1 MGEDMDR
8 RQFIAGAAAALP
20 RQARTQPNG
29 LPKLCIFSKHMAQ
42 FDWKELGRKAKE
54 LGFDG
59 VDLTV
64 RPKGHVLPE
73 RVREDLPRAV
83 EAIRAAGLDVPMIT
97 TDLKSAADPAAA
109 PTFETA
115 QKLGIRLFKP
125 GYWNYAKGR
134 TVLQTQIEVR
144 QHFQGLL
151 KMAMQHGVTL
161 GLHNHSGAYVGTALW
176 AYRDLLQD
184 VDPKWAGYYFD
195 PGHATIEGGLY
206 VWRISLELVL
216 PRLKMVAMK
225 DAYWEKS
232 NGRWRP
238 KWVPLGEGMVDWPEV
253 YRNFAKVNFRGPIS
267 LHVEYPVKDELEAIA
282 RDLAF
287 MKKQVAAAYGA

>member
-1 MGEDMDR
+1 MPR
-8 RQFIAGAAAALP
+8 RSAAESAAK
-20 RQARTQPNG
+20 
-29 LPKLCIFSKHMAQ
+29 PKICIFSKHMAQ

-54 LGFDG
+54 IGFEG

-73 RVREDLPRAV
+73 RVKDDLPRAV
-83 EAIRAAGLDVPMIT
+83 DAIRAAGLDVPMIT
-97 TDLKSAADPAAA
+97 TDLKSAADPAAI

-115 QKLGIRLFKP
+115 RKLGIRFLKP
-125 GYWNYAKGR
+125 GYWTYSKER
-134 TVLQTQIEVR
+134 TVLQTQVEVR
-144 QHFQGLL
+144 QNFQGLL
-151 KMAMQHGVTL
+151 KLALQHGITL

-184 VDPKWAGYYFD
+184 VDPRWAGYYFD

-225 DAYWEKS
+225 DAYWEKV
-232 NGRWRP
+232 NGKWRP

-253 YRNFAKVNFRGPIS
+253 FRSFAKGGFSGPLS
-267 LHVEYPVKDELEAIA
+267 LHVEYTSNHKDELEAIVH
-282 RDLAF
+282 DVAF
-287 MKKQVAAAYGA
+287 MKKQVALAYGA

>member
-1 MGEDMDR
+1 MDR
-8 RQFIAGAAAALP
+8 RQFIAAAVVASPLKASIQINSHP
-20 RQARTQPNG
+20 R
-29 LPKLCIFSKHMAQ
+29 LCIFSKHMAQ
-42 FDWKELGRKAKE
+42 FGWKELGRKAKE

-73 RVREDLPRAV
+73 RVKEDLPRALD
-83 EAIRAAGLDVPMIT
+83 AIRAAGVDVPMIT
-97 TDLKSAADPAAA
+97 TDLKSAANPAAG

-115 QKLGIRLFKP
+115 RKLGIKLLKP
-125 GYWNYAKGR
+125 GYWNYTKDR
-134 TVLQTQIEVR
+134 TVLQTQVEVR
-144 QHFQGLL
+144 QNFQSLL
-151 KMAMQHGVTL
+151 KLAMQNGVTL
-161 GLHNHSGAYVGTALW
+161 GLHNHSGAYVGAALW

-206 VWRISLELVL
+206 VWRISLELVA

-225 DAYWEKS
+225 DAYWDKS

-238 KWVPLGEGMVDWPEV
+238 RWVPLGGGMVDWPEV
-253 YRNFAKVNFRGPIS
+253 YRAFAKAGFNGPIS
-267 LHVEYPVKDELEAIA
+267 LHVEYPAKDELEAIA
-282 RDLAF
+282 QDLAF
-287 MKKQVAAAYGA
+287 MKKQVALAYGA

>member
-1 MGEDMDR
+1 MDR
-8 RQFIAGAAAALP
+8 RQFIAAAAAAP
-20 RQARTQPNG
+20 RAAAIVQAAG
-29 LPKLCIFSKHMAQ
+29 HPKLCIFSKHMAQ
-42 FDWKELGRKAKE
+42 FDWKELGRKAKD

-73 RVREDLPRAV
+73 RVKEDLPRAV
-83 EAIRAAGLDVPMIT
+83 DAIRAAGLDVPMIT
-97 TDLKSAADPAAA
+97 TDLKSIANPAAA
-109 PTFETA
+109 PTLETA
-115 QKLGIRLFKP
+115 GKLGIKLIKP
-125 GYWNYAKGR
+125 GYWMYTKDR
-134 TVLQTQIEVR
+134 TVLQTNIEAR
-144 QHFQGLL
+144 QNFRGLL
-151 KMAMQHGVTL
+151 KLAMQNGVTL
-161 GLHNHSGAYVGTALW
+161 GLHNHSGAYVGAALC
-176 AYRDLLQD
+176 AYRELLQD

-195 PGHATIEGGLY
+195 PGHATVEGGLH
-206 VWRISLELVL
+206 VWRISLELVA

-225 DAYWEKS
+225 DAYWDKS

-253 YRNFAKVNFRGPIS
+253 YRAFAKVNFTGPIT
-267 LHVEYPVKDELEAIA
+267 LHVEYHAKDELEAIA

>member
-1 MGEDMDR
+1 MDR
-8 RQFIAGAAAALP
+8 RQFIASAALAP
-20 RQARTQPNG
+20 RAVVKAQPAG
-29 LPKLCIFSKHMAQ
+29 HPKLCIFSKHMAQ

-59 VDLTV
+59 IDLTV

-83 EAIRAAGLDVPMIT
+83 DAIRAAGLDVPMIS
-97 TDLKSAADPAAA
+97 TDLKSAADPAAI

-115 QKLGIRLFKP
+115 RKLGIRLLKP
-125 GYWNYAKGR
+125 GYWLYAKDR
-134 TVLQTQIEVR
+134 TVLQTQAEVR
-144 QHFQGLL
+144 LNFQGLL
-151 KMAMQHGVTL
+151 KQAMQNGVTI

-184 VDPKWAGYYFD
+184 VDPRWAGYYFD
-195 PGHATIEGGLY
+195 PGHATIEGGLH
-206 VWRISLELVL
+206 VWRISLELVS

-225 DAYWEKS
+225 DAYWDKA

-253 YRNFAKVNFRGPIS
+253 YRSFAKAGFNGPIS
-267 LHVEYPVKDELEAIA
+267 LHVEYNPKDELEAIA

-287 MKKQVAAAYGA
+287 MKKQVNAAYGA

>member
-1 MGEDMDR
+1 MNR
-8 RQFIAGAAAALP
+8 RQFIAGAAMAP
-20 RQARTQPNG
+20 RSAIKAQPSS

-54 LGFDG
+54 MGFDG
-59 VDLTV
+59 IDLTV

-73 RVREDLPRAV
+73 RVKEDLPRAV
-83 EAIRAAGLDVPMIT
+83 EAIRAAGIDVPMIT
-97 TDLKSAADPAAA
+97 TDLKSAANPAAA
-109 PTFETA
+109 PTFEA
-115 QKLGIRLFKP
+115 ARKLGIKLLKP
-125 GYWNYAKGR
+125 GYWTYTRER

-144 QHFQGLL
+144 QNFQGLL
-151 KMAMQHGVTL
+151 KLAMQNGVAM
-161 GLHNHSGAYVGTALW
+161 GLHNHSGAYVGTGLW

-206 VWRISLELVL
+206 VWRISLELVA

-225 DAYWEKS
+225 DAHWDKA
-232 NGRWRP
+232 NGKWRP

-253 YRNFAKVNFRGPIS
+253 YRSFAKAAYNGPIS
-267 LHVEYPVKDELEAIA
+267 LHVEYSPKDELEAIA

-287 MKKQVAAAYGA
+287 MKKQVSAAYGS

>member
-1 MGEDMDR
+1 MDR
-8 RQFIAGAAAALP
+8 RQFIAAAMATPL
-20 RQARTQPNG
+20 QAKVQSNG
-29 LPKLCIFSKHMAQ
+29 LPKLCIFSKHMSQ

-73 RVREDLPRAV
+73 RVKEDLPRAV

-97 TDLKSAADPAAA
+97 TDLKSAANPAAA
-109 PTFETA
+109 PTFEA
-115 QKLGIRLFKP
+115 ARKLGIRFLKP
-125 GYWNYAKGR
+125 GYWNYTRER

-144 QHFQGLL
+144 QNFQGLL
-151 KMAMQHGVTL
+151 KLAMQHGVTL

-176 AYRDLLQD
+176 AFRDLLQD

-195 PGHATIEGGLY
+195 PGHATIEGGLH
-206 VWRISLELVL
+206 VWRISLELVA
-216 PRLKMVAMK
+216 PRLNMVAMK
-225 DAYWEKS
+225 DAYWEKA

-238 KWVPLGEGMVDWPEV
+238 KWVPLGDGMVDWPEV
-253 YRNFAKVNFRGPIS
+253 FRSFAKSSFNGPIS
-267 LHVEYPVKDELEAIA
+267 LHVEYNPKDELDAIA

-287 MKKQVAAAYGA
+287 MKKQVNAAYGA

>member
-1 MGEDMDR
+1 MDR
-8 RQFIAGAAAALP
+8 RQFIAAAAAASPLKASIQNNSHP
-20 RQARTQPNG
+20 R
-29 LPKLCIFSKHMAQ
+29 LCIFSKHMAQ
-42 FDWKELGRKAKE
+42 FGWKELGRKAKE

-73 RVREDLPRAV
+73 RVKEDLPRAV
-83 EAIRAAGLDVPMIT
+83 DAIRAAGVDVPMIT
-97 TDLKSAADPAAA
+97 TDLKSAANPAAG

-115 QKLGIRLFKP
+115 RKLGIKFLKP
-125 GYWNYAKGR
+125 GYWMYTKDR
-134 TVLQTQIEVR
+134 TVLQTQVEVR
-144 QHFQGLL
+144 QNFQSLL
-151 KMAMQHGVTL
+151 KLAMQNGVTL
-161 GLHNHSGAYVGTALW
+161 GLHNHSGAYVGAALW

-206 VWRISLELVL
+206 VWRISLELVA

-225 DAYWEKS
+225 DAYWDKS

-253 YRNFAKVNFRGPIS
+253 YRAFAKAGFNGPIS
-267 LHVEYPVKDELEAIA
+267 LHVEYPAKDELEAIA
-282 RDLAF
+282 HDLAF